1 MQLAA
6 EAGFEVSGYQL
17 ERWRREGLIPR
28 PKQIGLGRGKGSI
41 VLHPE
46 GTGRQLLALL
56 RFKQQDRRLSTV
68 GWRLWG
74 EGFPVT
80 NFVREHMEPTL
91 QEGVERLKA
100 YLRSFEF
107 DDEPLNETPRGLGR
121 FSRRVG
127 RASLPLFFRT
137 MADAFTGGFTG
148 DWITADDDADPI
160 RKSFGLGPVK
170 KKRDKTKRDKEAD
183 KRLVEQFQTM
193 FGWVAAEASLPDILS
208 TLQETDDEGL
218 EQLRDEA
225 RAVWLIFLSSLRR
238 ASAPLPPY
246 LFLVW
251 FWARRVS
258 PTVMGFVNPFVAQ
271 DDWLERVRRFVEQAR
286 KEGNHD

>member
-6 EAGFEVSGYQL
+6 DAGFEVSGYQL

-74 EGFPVT
+74 EGFPVAE
-80 NFVREHMEPTL
+80 FVREHMEPAL
-91 QEGVERLKA
+91 REGIDRLNA
-100 YLRSFEF
+100 YLQGLDQE
-107 DDEPLNETPRGLGR
+107 DDEPVEKTRRGIGWL
-121 FSRRVG
+121 SRKVG
-127 RASLPLFFRT
+127 RSGLPFFFRLL
-137 MADAFTGGFTG
+137 ADAFAGTFTG
-148 DWITADDDADPI
+148 DWVTARDDADLL
-160 RKSFGLGPVK
+160 RKGFVRGGVAPES
-170 KKRDKTKRDKEAD
+170 DDE
-183 KRLVEQFQTM
+183 LVEVFRTI
-193 FGWVAAEASLPDILS
+193 FGWVAEEASLPEILS
-208 TLQETDDEGL
+208 SLEQTDDEEL

-225 RAVWLIFLSSLRR
+225 RAGWLVFLSANRR
-238 ASAPLPPY
+238 ASAPLPNFF
-246 LFLVW
+246 FLVW
-251 FWARRVS
+251 FWARKVS

-271 DDWLERVRRFVEQAR
+271 DDWLERVRSFVEQAR
-286 KEGNHD
+286 KKAET